1 MKLAQALTLRKSN
14 NQQLNNL
21 LNFVKENAYH
31 GDSDPND
38 LLAKYHTLLE
48 KQRKLIS
55 SINHTNTVTMVNGV
69 SLNELRLQRDT
80 FVSAVEGLNSI
91 PRSKKQ
97 ASGYG
102 ANASVE
108 ENRIDIVK
116 LTQVMNDFSRQARE
130 IDDLIQMTNWNTDL
144 IEND

>member
-21 LNFVKENAYH
+21 LNFIKENAYH

-48 KQRKLIS
+48 KQRELIS
-55 SINHTNTVTMVNGV
+55 NINYTNSVTKVNG
-69 SLNELRLQRDT
+69 LTLDELRLQRDT
-80 FVSAVEGLNSI
+80 YVSGAAGLNGI
-91 PRSKKQ
+91 PRNKKQ
-97 ASGYG
+97 SSGYST
-102 ANASVE
+102 NAVTE
-108 ENRIDIVK
+108 ENRIDIIR
-116 LTQVMNDFSRQARE
+116 LTQVMNDFSRRARE

-144 IEND
+144 IERE